1 MSVFDTYTLRPK
13 FSAGAYSCY
22 AGGQRA
28 SSTVS
33 AEAALTALASKL
45 WGPGKHLVRPSGTDG
60 WWAIERHAA
69 EPTPPGGPKS
79 ITWHPMSEIPQG
91 VVCAMIR
98 ASDEDGAHLLPGP
111 VRWDE
116 GHRAWID
123 DATDKPQRLRDK
135 GAVYHWADEKEIV
148 QGAA

>member
-1 MSVFDTYTLRPK
+1 MSVFDTYTLAPK
-13 FSAGAYSCY
+13 LSAGAYSCY

-33 AEAALTALASKL
+33 AEAALAALASKL
-45 WGPGKHLVRPSGTDG
+45 WGPGGHIVRPSGTDG
-60 WWAIERHAA
+60 WWAIECTDGASA
-69 EPTPPGGPKS
+69 LQEAPKP
-79 ITWHPMSEIPQG
+79 ITWHPMTEIPQD

-98 ASDEDGAHLLPGP
+98 ASDEDGAYLLPGP

-116 GHRAWID
+116 GHQAWMD

-135 GAVYHWADEKEIV
+135 GSVYHWADEKEICGV
-148 QGAA
+148 AR